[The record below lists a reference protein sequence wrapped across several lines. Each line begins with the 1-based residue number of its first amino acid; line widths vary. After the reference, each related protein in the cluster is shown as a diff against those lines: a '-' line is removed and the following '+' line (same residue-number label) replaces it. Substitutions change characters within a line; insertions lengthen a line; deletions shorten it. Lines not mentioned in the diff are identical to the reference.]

1 MLEQF
6 REFANRKIVKWIF
19 AIFLVIPF
27 GLFGI
32 DFYFRTPTGGDT
44 IATVGRTRIGAADFD
59 QALRRQA
66 DIYRQQFRGQFDQ
79 SIMDNPEIRGAVLDR
94 LIDERLLSLGSE
106 RAGIRLSDRQLAERI
121 VSDPTFQ
128 VDGKFSKER
137 YEAIARA
144 NGLSAAGLDERLRE
158 QFREERFRNA
168 IVDTA
173 FVPTSTLDAFIRLS
187 EQTRDVAV
195 VNLTP
200 DQYMAKVKVTPE
212 QVKAYYAAHAPEFT
226 TPEQAKVDYIELS
239 LDTLAAQSQV
249 TPEQVKQAYEQE
261 LQAGKWG
268 RPEERRASHILISVK
283 PDAKEPEKKAA
294 LARAQEIAA
303 AVRKNPKSFA
313 EVAKKDSQDPGSG
326 AQGGDLGFF
335 ARGAMVKPFED
346 AVFGAKKGDIL
357 GPVQSDFG
365 YHVILVTDIKPA
377 NVKSLAEATPELE
390 AALKKQDASRRMA
403 EAAETFSNVVYEK
416 PDSLQGAADALKLP
430 IRHSDW
436 IQKGVP
442 ASPPYL
448 SNAKMTAEIFSD
460 NSIKAKRNTS
470 AVEVAP
476 NVLVAARVADHKP
489 AELRPL
495 ETVQADIEKRLA
507 RDEALKL
514 AAADGAAKLKD
525 LQAGKDLGFKWPT
538 PLAVNRQKS
547 GGLMPNVIEAV
558 FRADPKKLPAF
569 VGVDTPMGYS
579 LVQVS
584 KVNEPVAIDDARR
597 KALGDR
603 LRDAAGQEEFDA
615 TLGSLREKI
624 GVSVAKNALAKS
636 TTATAAD
643 Q

>member
-32 DFYFRTPTGGDT
+32 DFYFHTPVGGDT
-44 IATVGRTRIGAADFD
+44 IATVGRTRIGAAEFD

-66 DIYRQQFRGQFDQ
+66 DLYRQQFQGHFDAAL
-79 SIMDNPEIRGAVLDR
+79 MDNPEIRSAVLER
-94 LIDERLLSLGSE
+94 LINERLVALGSE

-121 VSDPTFQ
+121 VSDPLFQ
-128 VDGKFSKER
+128 ADGKFSKDR
-137 YEAIARA
+137 YESIARA
-144 NGLSAAGLDERLRE
+144 NGLTAVGLDERLRE
-158 QFREERFRNA
+158 QFREERFRNS

-173 FVPTSTLDAFIRLS
+173 FVPRATLDSFIRLS
-187 EQTRDVAV
+187 EQTRDVSV
-195 VNLTP
+195 VNVTP
-200 DQYMAKVKVTPE
+200 EEFMPKVKVTPE
-212 QVKAYYAAHAPEFT
+212 QVKAYYTAHAPEFT
-226 TPEQAKVDYIELS
+226 TPEQVKVDYIELS
-239 LDTLAAQSQV
+239 GDTLAAQAKV
-249 TPEQVKQAYEQE
+249 TPEQVKSAYDED
-261 LQAGKWG
+261 LKGGKWG
-268 RPEERRASHILISVK
+268 RPEERRASHILISLK

-294 LARAQEIAA
+294 LAKAQEIAA
-303 AVRKNPKSFA
+303 AVRKNPKTFA
-313 EVAKKDSQDPGSG
+313 EVASKESQDPGS
-326 AQGGDLGFF
+326 AKQGGDLGFF

-346 AVFGAKKGDIL
+346 AVYGGKKGDIV

-365 YHVILVTDIKPA
+365 YHVILVTDVKA
-377 NVKSLAEATPELE
+377 ADVKSLAEATPEIE

-403 EAAETFSNVVYEK
+403 EAAEAFSNVVYEK
-416 PDSLQGAADALKLP
+416 PDSLQGAADTLKLP

-436 IQKGVP
+436 IRKGVP
-442 ASPPYL
+442 AQPPYL
-448 SNAKMTAEIFSD
+448 SSPKMAAEIFSD

-476 NVLVAARVADHKP
+476 SVLVAARVVDHKP
-489 AELRPL
+489 AELQPL
-495 ETVQADIEKRLA
+495 ASVQADIEKRLA
-507 RDEALKL
+507 REQALKL

-547 GGLMPNVIEAV
+547 GGLMPDVMEGI
-558 FRADPKKLPAF
+558 FRADTKKLPVY
-569 VGVDTPMGYS
+569 VGVDTPAGYS

-584 KVNEPVAIDDARR
+584 KVNEPAAIDDAKR

-603 LRDAAGQEEFDA
+603 LRDATGAEEFDA
-615 TLGSLREKI
+615 ALGSLRDRI
-624 GVSVAKNALAKS
+624 GVSVSKDALAKS
-636 TTATAAD
+636 TTAGAE